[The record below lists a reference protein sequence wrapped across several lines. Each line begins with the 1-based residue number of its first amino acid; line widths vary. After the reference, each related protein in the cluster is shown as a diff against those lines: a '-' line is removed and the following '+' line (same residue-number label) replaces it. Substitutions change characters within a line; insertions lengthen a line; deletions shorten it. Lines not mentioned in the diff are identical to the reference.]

1 MREYR
6 GGKRDDYKEEVL
18 DLNRVTRV
26 VAGGKRFRFQATV
39 VVGDG
44 KGRVGVGVGK
54 GADVQSAV
62 ARAKLQG
69 IKRMI
74 DVKMK
79 NRTISHEVQAK
90 FSAARVIIKPAKDGH
105 GLMAGGAV
113 RVVLKLAGVQDVSAK
128 CLGRTV
134 NKLTNARAA
143 IEALKKLR
151 AWPPTEGGATDKFGN
166 ATTPA

>member
-6 GGKRDDYKEEVL
+6 GLKKDDYKEEVL
-18 DLNRVTRV
+18 DLKRVVRV

-69 IKRMI
+69 VKRMI
-74 DVKMK
+74 EVLMK
-79 NRTISHEVQAK
+79 GHTIPHEVEAK
-90 FSAARVIIKPAKDGH
+90 FSAARVLIKPARSGH
-105 GLMAGGAV
+105 GLMAGGAP
-113 RVVLKLAGVQDVSAK
+113 RVVLKLAGIQDITAK
-128 CLGRTV
+128 CLGRTA
-134 NKLTNARAA
+134 NKLTNARAT
-143 IEALKKLR
+143 IEALKKLQLR
-151 AWPPTEGGATDKFGN
+151 EKNEDAIART
-166 ATTPA
+166 